1 MTAANASALS
11 AECVLACTA
20 GYEGLHAQC
29 RQLRDVP
36 LPHARRVLLVL
47 RCRCSC
53 HRQLSVP
60 KG

>member
-1 MTAANASALS
+1 MTAANAPAMS
-11 AECVLACTA
+11 AECVLARTV
-20 GYEGLHAQC
+20 GYEGLHAEC

-53 HRQLSVP
+53 HRQLTAAKS
-60 KG
+60 